1 MAGELECLF
10 TESPE
15 TTDKAE
21 DWQRIKRRKRKDGER
36 VPLGTP
42 NDQKAVSSCKTNALT
57 WLLPFARL
65 TDPSPQPR
73 GVCRTH
79 RDFLSDGAGS
89 VSVPFPPTGPVT
101 LVFIS
106 AGLTLKKTE
115 GLVAMVKKLQKEG
128 SLEPQIEDLINRINE
143 LQQAEKKSSEEVGE
157 AQALREALQRELDSL
172 NGEKVHLQEILN
184 KKQEALWMLQL
195 HCPEKE
201 SEALRLDV
209 GGQLDDLM
217 GQHKDLWE
225 FHMLE
230 RRLAREI
237 STLES
242 SKEQLLTEQ
251 MQVLTKL
258 REVEERLRWLS
269 TALDAPAEDDGPF
282 LQAEGG
288 AGEIYCTGLHRKPQ
302 LTRGREV
309 TGDGEACTQLPSSHH
324 EEDLEPPVELALTP
338 PSSR

>member
-1 MAGELECLF
+1 PVRWRWICLCP
-10 TESPE
+10 SL
-15 TTDKAE
+15 
-21 DWQRIKRRKRKDGER
+21 
-36 VPLGTP
+36 PL
-42 NDQKAVSSCKTNALT
+42 
-57 WLLPFARL
+57 
-65 TDPSPQPR
+65 
-73 GVCRTH
+73 
-79 RDFLSDGAGS
+79 
-89 VSVPFPPTGPVT
+89 PVT

-143 LQQAEKKSSEEVGE
+143 LQQDPAEKKSSEEVGE

-184 KKQEALWMLQL
+184 KKQGTYQLMLQL

-201 SEALRLDV
+201 SEALRLSAPRLDV
-209 GGQLDDLM
+209 GGQLDDLI

-242 SKEQLLTEQ
+242 SKEQLLMEQ

-269 TALDAPAEDDGPF
+269 TALDAPAEDDGLRAGLEKSTVQVSTGTPSSPE
-282 LQAEGG
+282 AG
-288 AGEIYCTGLHRKPQ
+288 A
-302 LTRGREV
+302 
-309 TGDGEACTQLPSSHH
+309 GDGEACTQLPSSHH
-324 EEDLEPPVELALTP
+324 EEDLEPPGAGP
-338 PSSR
+338 DAP